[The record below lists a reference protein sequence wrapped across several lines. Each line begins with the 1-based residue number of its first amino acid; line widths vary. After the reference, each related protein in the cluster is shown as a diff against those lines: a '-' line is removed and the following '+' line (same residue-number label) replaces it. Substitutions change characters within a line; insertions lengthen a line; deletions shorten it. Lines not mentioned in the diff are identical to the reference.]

1 MSSLNVVQNKPAAET
16 HDGPLLT
23 LTDVAVRM
31 IQEAMKA
38 EGLDQH
44 ALRVGVV
51 GGGCSG
57 FNYQLDF
64 DEEDAAEGDVVWHV
78 ADSLEIR
85 VDPVSAPYLKGVK
98 IDYVTQGLQSGF
110 KFENPNAQKT
120 CGCGTSFS
128 V

>member
-1 MSSLNVVQNKPAAET
+1 MSSLNVVPNKPEPKT
-16 HDGPLLT
+16 EQGPLLT
-23 LTDVAVRM
+23 LTDIAVRM
-31 IQEAMKA
+31 VREAMAA
-38 EGLDQH
+38 EKLDQH

-64 DEEDAAEGDVVWHV
+64 DDKQLDGDVTWEQ
-78 ADSLEIR
+78 DGLEIR
-85 VDPVSAPYLKGVK
+85 VDPMSAPYLKGVR

-110 KFENPNAQKT
+110 KFDNPNAQKT